1 MYIKRKNALNICIY
15 FSDKLLIN
23 FLLSLSKL
31 NYKKKILKSSVSIYV
46 KEFIINHLKEKKI
59 KFFF

>member
-1 MYIKRKNALNICIY
+1 MYIKRKNALNSIY

-31 NYKKKILKSSVSIYV
+31 NYKKKNIKKLSI
-46 KEFIINHLKEKKI
+46 HLCKRI
-59 KFFF
+59 YN